1 MNLFRPTYVF
11 AALLP
16 FLSFSWLLPRGVVE
30 IDRWLLWVLAMLVV
44 GLPMLFLELAF
55 AKRSQQSVWAGMQ
68 VLTREADAKL
78 QWRVLAAFSV
88 LLFLL
93 FGAALLSSL
102 GGVLASGTWLPY
114 QINPMA
120 ASFVL
125 TVCALIVA
133 PFKQKTLPIALVC
146 MIVGSLIGFDGTPPV
161 LTAVNAK
168 EWGIAVIMALF
179 STGLGTGAYWFL
191 QASDA
196 PAQKSIAQSAF
207 KIWLTQLVFGLLAF
221 GLSTTHTKTALPFV
235 VLGIVCASAFLFYY
249 AHSQLIARFG
259 LVIGLGIGTVSALIL
274 TLLPAL
280 LLHKLVV
287 VVALLTALCLSCFA
301 GFAMKTSHLRKTLGF
316 ASEGR
321 YLLWRVFVRI
331 VLPIM
336 IVSSLWGWL
345 L

>member
-1 MNLFRPTYVF
+1 MSLFRPIYVF

-16 FLSFSWLLPRGVVE
+16 FLSFSWLLPNGVVE
-30 IDRWLLWVLAMLVV
+30 LDRWLLWVLAMLVV
-44 GLPMLFLELAF
+44 GLPMLFLELAL
-55 AKRSQQSVWAGMQ
+55 AKRSQQSVWTGIQ
-68 VLTREADAKL
+68 ILTREADAQL
-78 QWRVLAAFSV
+78 HWRLIAVLSV

-102 GGVLASGTWLPY
+102 SSTLSSSNDLPY
-114 QINPMA
+114 QPHPMA

-125 TVCALIVA
+125 TICALLIA

-146 MIVGSLIGFDGTPPV
+146 MMVAAVFGFDGTAPI
-161 LTAVNAK
+161 LTAVSVK

-191 QASDA
+191 QTSDA
-196 PAQKSIAQSAF
+196 PAHPSLAQAAF
-207 KIWLTQLVFGLLAF
+207 RIWLIQLAFGLLAF
-221 GLSTTHTKTALPFV
+221 GLFNVHNKAALPFV
-235 VLGIVCASAFLFYY
+235 ALGVLCASAFLFYY

-259 LVIGLGIGTVSALIL
+259 LFVGVGMGVASVLIFA
-274 TLLPAL
+274 LLPSAF
-280 LLHKLVV
+280 LHKLVV
-287 VVALLTALCLSCFA
+287 VVALLTALCLSLFT
-301 GFAMKTSHLRKTLGF
+301 GFVMKSSHLRKALGF

-336 IVSSLWGWL
+336 IVSSLVGWL